1 MASPKLKESIK
12 KDGQWTPI
20 TINQDGVILDGHHR
34 YRICNELSI
43 TPKTITKTFQ
53 NKLLEEKF
61 VIESNLLRRHLNDFQ
76 RAELGIPLLSIEKK
90 LAKERQLSTLKKGT
104 SVKINWSIH

>member
-1 MASPKLKESIK
+1 MSKSIGVSTTTFERAKKVIELASPKLKESIK

-61 VIESNLLRRHLNDFQ
+61 VIESNLLRRHLND
-76 RAELGIPLLSIEKK
+76 KK
-90 LAKERQLSTLKKGT
+90 R
-104 SVKINWSIH
+104 N